1 MIKDVKIS
9 LALQILTFTIVF
21 HGVRL
26 YNSEVFEI
34 NIKQEVVDRRI
45 HMSILEAIIQGV
57 VQGLTEFL
65 PVSSSGHIALVQH
78 FTNVEAESTGLI
90 MALLHLGTLVA
101 VFIAFYDTIWA
112 LIKEAF
118 KMLGELFTLKFTL
131 KDMNDYRKM
140 IIMLIVATLP
150 LLVFY
155 PFKSVYDA
163 LLEKGG
169 MVLLGFCFL
178 YTSTLL
184 FVADRK
190 DNGHKTIKDMKY
202 GNALTIGIFQCI
214 ALLPGVSR
222 SGSTIGSS
230 LFLGFSK
237 DLAVKFSFI
246 LGIPAILGGC
256 LVEFKD
262 AFEGSVTI
270 EVVPMMIGFIVAAV
284 VGYLSIKMINWL
296 IKTDKYRI
304 FAYYTLVLG
313 LATIGIGIFG

>member
-1 MIKDVKIS
+1 
-9 LALQILTFTIVF
+9 
-21 HGVRL
+21 VRL
-26 YNSEVFEI
+26 YNSKVFTLSNKE
-34 NIKQEVVDRRI
+34 KTEDRRGR
-45 HMSILEAIIQGV
+45 MSIFEAIIQGI
-57 VQGLTEFL
+57 VQGVTEFL

-101 VFIAFYDTIWA
+101 VFVAFYDTIWE

-131 KDMNDYRKM
+131 KGMNEHRKM
-140 IIMLIVATLP
+140 IIMLLVATLP

-155 PFKSVYDA
+155 PFKSIYDG

-178 YTSTLL
+178 YTSAIL
-184 FVADRK
+184 FIADRK
-190 DNGHKTIKDMKY
+190 DNGHKEIKDMKY
-202 GNALTIGIFQCI
+202 SNALTIGIFQCI

-237 DLAVKFSFI
+237 DLAVRFSFI

-256 LVEFKD
+256 LVEFKE
-262 AFEGSVTI
+262 AFEGNVTV
-270 EVVPMMIGFIVAAV
+270 EMVPMIVGFVVAGV

-296 IKTDKYRI
+296 IKTDKYRV
-304 FAYYTLVLG
+304 FVYYTFVLG
-313 LATIGIGIFG
+313 LATIVIGFLG

>member
-1 MIKDVKIS
+1 
-9 LALQILTFTIVF
+9 
-21 HGVRL
+21 
-26 YNSEVFEI
+26 
-34 NIKQEVVDRRI
+34 
-45 HMSILEAIIQGV
+45 MSIFEAIIQGI
-57 VQGLTEFL
+57 VQGVTEFL

-78 FTNVEAESTGLI
+78 FTNVEAESSGLI

-118 KMLGELFTLKFTL
+118 RMLGELFTLKFNL
-131 KDMNDYRKM
+131 KNMNDERKM

-150 LLVFY
+150 LVVLY
-155 PFKSVYDA
+155 PFKDFYDS

-178 YTSTLL
+178 YTSLLL

-190 DNGHKTIKDMKY
+190 DSGHKTIKDMKY
-202 GNALTIGIFQCI
+202 KDALTIGLFQGI

-237 DLAVKFSFI
+237 ELAVRFSFI

-262 AFEGSVTI
+262 AFAAGTSVET
-270 EVVPMMIGFIVAAV
+270 VPMIVGFIVAAV
-284 VGYLSIKMINWL
+284 AGYLSIKMINWL
-296 IKTDKYRI
+296 VKTDKYRI
-304 FAYYTLVLG
+304 FAYYTLVVGIAILM
-313 LATIGIGIFG
+313 IGFFR